1 MEPNDEMKA
10 LSADEALHS
19 TLCALALG
27 ELHGDEARALEA
39 RLASE
44 PALAAQYEQLRA
56 TIALVRTS
64 LVGAEALPEVL
75 PEAHLERV
83 LSGARAQAAPVTPI
97 HDLAWYRRP
106 AVRLAASLVLCA
118 GAGFVGLRLMQ
129 TPADEGG
136 SYDSTQL
143 GRRDALANELGDA
156 GVPRLEEANDVSA
169 ARDAVLL
176 TPAWVSVVPG
186 AEAKAKT
193 ADSAGA
199 HGSVREQAPQPGTAI
214 GGSVDGFGITELES
228 VVTEGEVKLE
238 QVTAALEVLAARGFA
253 VGGAVEQLHS
263 NAAGQPSAG
272 FFFDQGP
279 GAPGNA
285 ADGSTSFLSAQS
297 TPRGSSAAS
306 GAAGSASSG
315 AAAPGSTGDAG
326 NTDSYI
332 IARLGAEPGG
342 SVLDLDGFAV
352 TGQAE
357 ELGRKEARELDARR
371 GGGGGGGRLG
381 EEVAGG
387 ERRQEL
393 IGLDRLGIVAP
404 AVPPVADAR
413 TATEETKSPAAD
425 FDRDRKK
432 VAGVEPTSEPPSQ
445 PPADGRAVDQPGLET
460 AHDDFS
466 KRLRDYRDDDQGGNP
481 RLTDEQLTRVVEQ
494 EWRRLHAEC
503 QRHPNERPR
512 DMYFR
517 FWGDNAFVRTGEDA
531 QSTFG
536 ADVDTASYALA
547 RRYLREGRAPER
559 AQIRTEEFVNA
570 FTPDLAPPAEETFG
584 LHVELA
590 PTPFGEDTNHWL
602 VRVGVRGKELAKG
615 ERQPLNL
622 TFVVDTSGSMRE
634 QNRLELVKHAMRLLV
649 SQLDDRDTIA
659 IVAYANDARQIL
671 APTSAA
677 HRDLIESAIHPL
689 SPNGSTNAEA
699 GLRMGYALAETT
711 LAPGAHSRVV
721 FLSDGVANVGQTDQD
736 RINGDVKRFRD
747 AGIFLNTI
755 GVGMNNHNDAFLEQL
770 ANKGDGICDYVDDGA
785 AAEKAIVERFTGA
798 FVPIASDVKLQV
810 EFDPTQVLR
819 WRQLGYENRAI
830 ADHDFRNDKI
840 DAGEVGAGHQVTC
853 LYEVELA
860 DELAKQDPAKALAT
874 LRVRWKAPK
883 GARQDPHEIDVF
895 EREATLSY
903 RAAAGSFR
911 AASVGFRRSA
921 LAAQFAEFLRRSS
934 HARMDD
940 YAALAGEVL
949 ALIEASPRAAAQG
962 SGASGSFTEELVEL
976 ADLVRRADGL
986 GFGQRPPVTDLE
998 RTLDEYRRYQ
1008 YQRAILQELRSEGDP
1023 LLRQIE
1029 DLNRTLEQQIR
1040 DLLRRGLEQ
1049 RRG

>member
-1 MEPNDEMKA
+1 MERNDEMKA

-27 ELHGDEARALEA
+27 ELQGDEARALEA

-44 PALAAQYEQLRA
+44 PALAAQYDALRA

-64 LVGAEALPEVL
+64 LGGVEAQPEVL
-75 PEAHLERV
+75 PEAHMERV
-83 LSGARAQAAPVTPI
+83 LSGARAHAAPLAPI
-97 HDLAWYRRP
+97 HELAWYRRP

-136 SYDSTQL
+136 SHDSREL
-143 GRRDALANELGDA
+143 ARRDAPADEVADA
-156 GVPRLEEANDVSA
+156 VAPRLEQANDVPA
-169 ARDAVLL
+169 AREAELL

-199 HGSVREQAPQPGTAI
+199 YGSVPEQAKQPGTAI
-214 GGSVDGFGITELES
+214 GGSVNGFGFTELDS
-228 VVTEGEVKLE
+228 ITTEVEVRLE
-238 QVTAALEVLAARGFA
+238 QLTAAPEVLAARGLD
-253 VGGAVEQLHS
+253 GGAVDHLHS
-263 NAAGQPSAG
+263 NAPGQPSAG
-272 FFFDQGP
+272 FVFDQGP

-285 ADGSTSFLSAQS
+285 ADGSASFLSAQS

-342 SVLDLDGFAV
+342 SVLDLDRFAV

-393 IGLDRLGIVAP
+393 IGLDVATDAWP
-404 AVPPVADAR
+404 AAPPVADTR
-413 TATEETKSPAAD
+413 SLTDQVTAPTTDSENE
-425 FDRDRKK
+425 RKK
-432 VAGVEPTSEPPSQ
+432 AAAVDPTSKPTSP
-445 PPADGRAVDQPGLET
+445 PPADGAAPDRLGLDT
-460 AHDDFS
+460 ARDDFS
-466 KRLRDYRDDDQGGNP
+466 KRLREYRDDDQGGNP
-481 RLTDEQLTRVVEQ
+481 RLTDEQLAQRVEQ

-503 QRHPNERPR
+503 QRYPNERPR

-570 FTPDLAPPAEETFG
+570 FTPDLAPPTEETFG
-584 LHVELA
+584 LSVELA
-590 PTPFGEDTNHWL
+590 PTPFGEDKNHWL
-602 VRVGVRGKELAKG
+602 VRVGVRGKEVAKG

-649 SQLDDRDTIA
+649 SQLDARDTIA

-699 GLRMGYALAETT
+699 GLRMGYALAETN
-711 LAPGAHSRVV
+711 LVPGAHSRVV

-755 GVGMNNHNDAFLEQL
+755 GVGMNNHNDTFLEQL

-810 EFDPTQVLR
+810 EFDPAQVLR
-819 WRQLGYENRAI
+819 WRQLGYENRAL
-830 ADHDFRNDKI
+830 ADQDFRNDKI

-903 RAAAGSFR
+903 GAAVGSFR
-911 AASVGFRRSA
+911 AASPGFRRSA

-949 ALIEASPRAAAQG
+949 ALIEASPRAPAQG
-962 SGASGSFTEELVEL
+962 SGASGSFTEEVAEL

-1008 YQRAILQELRSEGDP
+1008 YLRATLQELRSEGDP

-1029 DLNRTLEQQIR
+1029 DMNRTLEQQIR
-1040 DLLRRGLEQ
+1040 DLLKGDLQKRSG
-1049 RRG
+1049 